1 MCFASFWLKKREY
14 KRHKSEKINK
24 TNGLITLGSCK
35 DIHQVYSACDIIVSS
50 STFGEGFSNALAEG
64 MSSSLIPIAT
74 DVGDAKYIV
83 GDTGK
88 IIQPKN
94 VDELYNAIKEL
105 LEIDDKIFSN
115 KKILA
120 KNRINENFNQ
130 LKMLDSYDEVYNQ
143 LLEK

>member
-1 MCFASFWLKKREY
+1 M
-14 KRHKSEKINK
+14 
-24 TNGLITLGSCK
+24 GSCK
-35 DIHQVYSACDIIVSS
+35 DIDQVYSACDIIVSS
-50 STFGEGFSNALAEG
+50 SAFGEGFSNALAEG